1 MSKERNLQL
10 IKKTIHFKEKENA
23 KKKKKNLSANTI
35 YIFTGRAAYS

>member
-23 KKKKKNLSANTI
+23 KKKKKKFKCKYNI
-35 YIFTGRAAYS
+35 YIYRACSV